1 MDTLPPSIA
10 PMLARPGKPFDSA
23 KHLFEVKWDGM
34 RALAYVEAG
43 GYRIVSRHG
52 NDITDRFPELDSLAD
67 LPAGTV
73 LDGELVV
80 LRDGKPS
87 FSLLQTRAPLCCQ
100 HKIRTLARTTPAT
113 YVVFDQLFDRYR
125 SLMDEPLSTRR
136 EVMLASVDHSGHRQL
151 IASDGV
157 VGPGISFYEH
167 VVGEQLEGVVAKRLA
182 SRYLPGRRTGA
193 WIKIKP
199 RGMACP
205 VSFPQ
210 GLPCSSR

>member
-1 MDTLPPSIA
+1 MDTLPQSIA
-10 PMLARPGKPFDSA
+10 PMLARPGNPFDSA
-23 KHLFEVKWDGM
+23 DHLFEVKWDGM
-34 RALAYVEAG
+34 RALAYVDAG
-43 GYRIVSRHG
+43 GYRIVSHHG
-52 NDITDRFPELDSLAD
+52 NDITDQFPELGSLGR

-100 HKIRTLARTTPAT
+100 HRIHTLSRTTPAT

-136 EVMLASVDHSGHRQL
+136 EVMLGTVGSGQQQL

-157 VGPGISFYEH
+157 VGPGTLFYDH
-167 VVGEQLEGVVAKRLA
+167 VVAEQLEGVVAKRLT
-182 SRYLPGRRTGA
+182 SRYLPGRRTAA

-199 RGMACP
+199 SMGQRP
-205 VSFPQ
+205 S
-210 GLPCSSR
+210 

>member
-1 MDTLPPSIA
+1 MDNMTLPPSIA
-10 PMLARPGKPFDSA
+10 PMLAQPGTPFDSA
-23 KHLFEVKWDGM
+23 EHLFEVKWDGM
-34 RALAYVEAG
+34 RALAYIDAG

-52 NDITDRFPELDSLAD
+52 NHITDRFPELGSLAN
-67 LPAGTV
+67 LPPGTV

-80 LRDGKPS
+80 LRAGRPD

-113 YVVFDQLFDRYR
+113 YVVFDQLFERYR

-136 EVMLASVDHSGHRQL
+136 EVMLNTIDRAGQQV

-157 VGPGISFYEH
+157 VGPGRSFYDH
-167 VVGEQLEGVVAKRLA
+167 VVGQQLEGVVAKRLA

-199 RGMACP
+199 AVHRPPPGRRT
-205 VSFPQ
+205 PQ
-210 GLPCSSR
+210 

>member
-1 MDTLPPSIA
+1 MDNVTLPPSIA
-10 PMLARPGKPFDSA
+10 PMLAQPGTPFDSA
-23 KHLFEVKWDGM
+23 EHLFEVKWDGM

-52 NDITDRFPELDSLAD
+52 NDITDRFPELGSLAD

-113 YVVFDQLFDRYR
+113 YVVFDQLFNGYL

-136 EVMLASVDHSGHRQL
+136 EVMLKTVGRADHQPL

-157 VGPGISFYEH
+157 VGPGRSFYEK
-167 VVGEQLEGVVAKRLA
+167 VQGIFSKCDN
-182 SRYLPGRRTGA
+182 
-193 WIKIKP
+193 P
-199 RGMACP
+199 R
-205 VSFPQ
+205 
-210 GLPCSSR
+210 

>member
-1 MDTLPPSIA
+1 MDNVTLPPSIA
-10 PMLARPGKPFDSA
+10 PMLARPGKPFDSVE
-23 KHLFEVKWDGM
+23 HLFEVKWDGM
-34 RALAYVEAG
+34 RALAYVDG
-43 GYRIVSRHG
+43 RGYRMVSRHG
-52 NDITDRFPELDSLAD
+52 NDITDRFPELGSLAN

-80 LRDGKPS
+80 LRSGKPS

-113 YVVFDQLFDRYR
+113 YVVFDQLFNGYL

-136 EVMLASVDHSGHRQL
+136 EVMLGTVGRAGYQQL

-157 VGPGISFYEH
+157 VGPGRSFYEH

-199 RGMACP
+199 PFHQSGIG
-205 VSFPQ
+205 S
-210 GLPCSSR
+210 

>member
-1 MDTLPPSIA
+1 
-10 PMLARPGKPFDSA
+10 MLARPGKPFDSA
-23 KHLFEVKWDGM
+23 EHLFEVKRDGM
-34 RALAYVEAG
+34 RALAYVDAG

-52 NDITDRFPELDSLAD
+52 NDITDRFPELGSLAN
-67 LPAGTV
+67 LPPGTV

-113 YVVFDQLFDRYR
+113 YVVFDHLFDRYR
-125 SLMDEPLSTRR
+125 SLMDQPLSTRR
-136 EVMLASVDHSGHRQL
+136 EVLLGTIGRSGPQL

-157 VGPGISFYEH
+157 VGPGRSFYEH

-182 SRYLPGRRTGA
+182 SRYLSGRRTGA

-199 RGMACP
+199 PFHQSRLGRRT
-205 VSFPQ
+205 PQ
-210 GLPCSSR
+210 

>member
-1 MDTLPPSIA
+1 MDNLTLPQSIA

-23 KHLFEVKWDGM
+23 EHLFEVKWDGM
-34 RALAYVEAG
+34 RTLAYIDG
-43 GYRIVSRHG
+43 HRYRIVSRHG
-52 NDITDRFPELDSLAD
+52 NDITDRFPELGSLAN

-80 LRDGKPS
+80 LCGGKPS

-100 HKIRTLARTTPAT
+100 HKIRTLARRTPAT

-125 SLMDEPLSTRR
+125 SLMNEPLSTRR
-136 EVMLASVDHSGHRQL
+136 EIMLKTVGHASHQQL

-157 VGPGISFYEH
+157 VGPGRSFYEH
-167 VVGEQLEGVVAKRLA
+167 VVREALEGVVAKRLA
-182 SRYLPGRRTGA
+182 SRYLSGRRTGA

-199 RGMACP
+199 CHIAGPRREP
-205 VSFPQ
+205 
-210 GLPCSSR
+210 LL

>member
-1 MDTLPPSIA
+1 MDNVTLPRSIA
-10 PMLARPGKPFDSA
+10 PMLAQPGNPFDSA
-23 KHLFEVKWDGM
+23 EHLFEVKWDGM
-34 RALAYVEAG
+34 RALAYIDDR

-52 NDITDRFPELDSLAD
+52 NDITDRFPELGSLAN
-67 LPAGTV
+67 LPPGTV

-80 LRDGKPS
+80 LRDGKPG
-87 FSLLQTRAPLCCQ
+87 FSLLQSRAPLCCQ

-136 EVMLASVDHSGHRQL
+136 EIMLKTVGHAGDQQL

-157 VGPGISFYEH
+157 VGPGRSFYEH
-167 VVGEQLEGVVAKRLA
+167 VVGQKLEGVVAKRLT
-182 SRYLPGRRTGA
+182 SRYLPGRRTDA

-199 RGMACP
+199 PHHRSRLGRRT
-205 VSFPQ
+205 
-210 GLPCSSR
+210 PC

>member
-1 MDTLPPSIA
+1 MNDSKLPRHIR
-10 PMLARPGKPFDSA
+10 PMLARPGRRFDSRN
-23 KHLFEVKWDGM
+23 HLFEVKWDGM
-34 RALAYVEAG
+34 RTIAYVEAS

-52 NDITDRFPELDSLAD
+52 NDITDRFPELGSLD
-67 LPAGTV
+67 NLPPGTV

-80 LRDGKPS
+80 LRGGKPR

-113 YVVFDQLFDRYR
+113 YVVFDQLFDCYR

-136 EVMLASVDHSGHRQL
+136 EVMLGSVGRSGHQQL

-157 VGPGISFYEH
+157 VGPGISFYDH
-167 VVGEQLEGVVAKRLA
+167 VVGQQLEGVVAKRLA

-199 RGMACP
+199 PFHQSQLGRRT
-205 VSFPQ
+205 PQ
-210 GLPCSSR
+210 

>member
-1 MDTLPPSIA
+1 MNDSKLPRSIR
-10 PMLARPGKPFDSA
+10 PMLAKPGAPFDSVD
-23 KHLFEVKWDGM
+23 HLFEVKWDGM
-34 RALAYVEAG
+34 RALAYIDAG

-52 NDITDRFPELDSLAD
+52 NDITDRFPELGCLSDM
-67 LPAGTV
+67 PAGTV

-87 FSLLQTRAPLCCQ
+87 FPLLQTRAPLCCK

-136 EVMLASVDHSGHRQL
+136 EVMLGSVGCSGHQQL

-157 VGPGISFYEH
+157 IGAGRSFYEH
-167 VVGEQLEGVVAKRLA
+167 VEA
-182 SRYLPGRRTGA
+182 
-193 WIKIKP
+193 
-199 RGMACP
+199 
-205 VSFPQ
+205 
-210 GLPCSSR
+210 